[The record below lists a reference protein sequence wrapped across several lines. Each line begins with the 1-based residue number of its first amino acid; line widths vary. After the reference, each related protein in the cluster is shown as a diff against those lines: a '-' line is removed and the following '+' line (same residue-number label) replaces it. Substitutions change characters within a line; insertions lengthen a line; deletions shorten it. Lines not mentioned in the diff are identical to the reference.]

1 LGSFNNSQQIGISGE
16 KLALE
21 FLKKKNY
28 FIKATNY
35 HSRFGEIDIIA
46 QNENYIIFVEVK
58 TRKKNAFAAP
68 MEYVNRSKQVK
79 IIKTALLYLSEGK
92 HDENIQPRFD
102 VIEIVHEAGKNTR
115 VNHIENAFFMERNDE
130 FF

>member
-1 LGSFNNSQQIGISGE
+1 MSGE

-28 FIKATNY
+28 FIQETNY

-58 TRKKNAFAAP
+58 TRNSHAFAAP
-68 MEYVNRSKQVK
+68 MEYVNSSKQVK

-92 HDENIQPRFD
+92 HSEDVQPRFD
-102 VIEIVHEAGKNTR
+102 VIEIVLEAGKSIK